1 MPSSYL
7 KVLAM
12 TATAPIIWGSTYL
25 VTQTL
30 LPADTPLTA
39 ATIRALPAGMLI
51 LLWTRQTLSGGWW
64 VKAMVLGTLNIGL
77 FFTCLFAAAYRI
89 PGSMAALLL
98 ASQSVWVLLL
108 SRWWLGTGFS
118 MTAAMQ
124 CGLGMVGVVL
134 LLNPGQGG
142 LDMTGV
148 GIALLGAVSM
158 AAGIVLS
165 KRWQR
170 PPDVSQLSLTGW
182 QLIFGGLLLLPL
194 AAWSEGI
201 PTNLE
206 PQHLLGYGYL
216 ILPGGVLGYGLWF
229 AGIQRLPAFSA
240 SLLGIFSPL
249 TATVLGF
256 VWMGESFGPLQWLGT
271 FSIASALSFPLW
283 VSLRRRSAQPSRH
296 ELTR

>member
-1 MPSSYL
+1 M
-7 KVLAM
+7 
-12 TATAPIIWGSTYL
+12 
-25 VTQTL
+25 
-30 LPADTPLTA
+30 
-39 ATIRALPAGMLI
+39 
-51 LLWTRQTLSGGWW
+51 
-64 VKAMVLGTLNIGL
+64 KAMVLGTLNIGL

-148 GIALLGAVSM
+148 GIALLGAISM

-170 PPDVSQLSLTGW
+170 PPDVGR
-182 QLIFGGLLLLPL
+182 IEPDGLAIDLRWTVVAPPGRLV
-194 AAWSEGI
+194 GRH
-201 PTNLE
+201 TN
-206 PQHLLGYGYL
+206 QYSSCN
-216 ILPGGVLGYGLWF
+216 ICW
-229 AGIQRLPAFSA
+229 AM
-240 SLLGIFSPL
+240 
-249 TATVLGF
+249 AT
-256 VWMGESFGPLQWLGT
+256 
-271 FSIASALSFPLW
+271 
-283 VSLRRRSAQPSRH
+283 
-296 ELTR
+296 